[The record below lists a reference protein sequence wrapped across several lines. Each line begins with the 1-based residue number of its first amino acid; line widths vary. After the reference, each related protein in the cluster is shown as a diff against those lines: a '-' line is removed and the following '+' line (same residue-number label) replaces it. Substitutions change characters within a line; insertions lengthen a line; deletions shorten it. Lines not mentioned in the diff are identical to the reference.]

1 MPISAPDGGTFGS
14 QEANWKA
21 LEELVQAERA
31 RDPRLSLE
39 RARANVYATEQGR
52 RYLAAMRAAAKAA
65 QPTAE
70 QTAERKSQAWSKI
83 EAAAETLRKGDSS
96 LSLEKARS
104 IVMAQRPDLVAS
116 YRGDTPGGGTIGAPP
131 AESAWLRQL
140 EVSKSE
146 RSIRDLAE
154 DRLAELTK
162 AEQSRNET
170 LIKLDPT
177 VKRLTRE
184 QAFVVAVQSP
194 EGKEAYEQLR
204 RPDADLSPLQIRQA
218 EDDRYARL
226 MQSLERQINPAP
238 APVVPPSPTPVAKQA
253 TAVVEEPAKTWVSKA
268 DSGSGARKLRI
279 LLEPGGSAEDI
290 QKAMLEAPES
300 IRFVRDTV
308 FHGREVKAGQ
318 VVGIWPADDVAA

>member
-1 MPISAPDGGTFGS
+1 MPISTPSVGTFGS

-39 RARANVYATEQGR
+39 QARARVYSTERGR
-52 RYLAAMRAAAKAA
+52 RYLAAYRAAAKAA

-70 QTAERKSQAWSKI
+70 QVAERKSQAWSKI

-96 LSLEKARS
+96 LSPEKARS
-104 IVMAQRPDLVAS
+104 MVMAQNPDLVAS
-116 YRGDTPGGGTIGAPP
+116 YRGDASGGTIGAPP

-154 DRLAELTK
+154 DRLAALTK

-170 LIKLDPT
+170 LVKLDPT
-177 VKRLTRE
+177 VKRLTKE

-204 RPDADLSPLQIRQA
+204 RQDADMSPLQIRQA
-218 EDDRYARL
+218 QDERIERV
-226 MQSLERQINPAP
+226 MTSLESQATVKP
-238 APVVPPSPTPVAKQA
+238 APVVAPEPAPVAKVA
-253 TAVVEEPAKTWVSKA
+253 TADPPPDRTWIQKASSGWPARRLRVV
-268 DSGSGARKLRI
+268 
-279 LLEPGGSAEDI
+279 LEPGGSSAEI
-290 QKAMLEAPES
+290 QKAMIEAPES

-308 FHGREVKAGQ
+308 FHGRQMKAGQ
-318 VVGIWPADDVAA
+318 VVGIWPIDSDVAV